1 MLSLIDANSDV
12 ILEMFTLYLVRFW
25 QLNITYVAVD
35 VSVIKICIWHCS
47 GYYTSNCFTWLHAQ
61 WTRLLLS
68 IIYCSKRNRFF
79 FRVA

>member
-35 VSVIKICIWHCS
+35 VSVIKICI
-47 GYYTSNCFTWLHAQ
+47 
-61 WTRLLLS
+61 
-68 IIYCSKRNRFF
+68 
-79 FRVA
+79 